1 MSMRKTGGM
10 CFAAVLSLFRF
21 SKTSRNLLCLLALLV
36 ILPSLAFAQVDT
48 GTLSGTVKDTS
59 GAVVPDAMV
68 SIRNTATGAT
78 RSVQTGTDGVYTFSA
93 LPAATYDVTITKA
106 GFADYKA
113 QTPVTVASHVTLDAP
128 MSVSQVS
135 TTVEVVAVPVA
146 EINTQTQEVSQIVT
160 PQQVANLPS
169 LTRNPYDFVALA
181 GNVSAGDRSVSSAN
195 PQIAGSGENLTDRG
209 VGFSINGQRASGTEV
224 LLDGAENTNIFDTT
238 IGLFIPQDA
247 VQEYRVITNNFDAQ
261 YGRASGGV
269 VNVITKSGT
278 GNFHGDAWEFNRLSA
293 YTSNTFANNAQGRDA
308 AGNLN
313 APKGQYARNQ
323 FGYDVGGPIKK
334 DKLFFYQSTE
344 WLRVRSAAT
353 NLAYVPTPQLLALL
367 PGNVQAFFNAY
378 GNNSFTFLSTVP
390 AGSLASTAA
399 TFHSLVPA
407 STPAFGLVGYTA
419 PVDAGGD
426 VPQNTYTLVGRF
438 DYNFSNNTQVFFRYG
453 RESLLALP
461 GSVVTSAY
469 QQYNVGETIY
479 NNNFLLSVNHTF
491 SSNFLSTTKL
501 SYFRDDESQ
510 QYNTALQETPTLFL
524 FNNATILGQSV
535 NLPGFS
541 PFTTGTGGL
550 PFGGPQNTFQFNE
563 DLSWTRGKHNMRFG
577 GQYNYI
583 QLDRG
588 FGAYAQ
594 ANEQIGKSITSG
606 LNNLASGVLTDFKRA
621 VNPAG
626 VLPCSVGAYSGASA
640 GAAIVTPACTLSF
653 PVSEPSFNRSYRY
666 NDWAIYAEDGWRVTP
681 RLTFNYGLRYE
692 HFGVQHNNN
701 PNLDSNLYYGPG
713 SNIFQQINTAQI
725 FTVPNSPIKGLWK
738 PRWGT
743 VGPRIG
749 FAYDVFGDGK
759 TSLRGGYG
767 ITYERNFGNV
777 TFNMIQNPPN
787 NATVDISGGVVP
799 IGVSNLGPF
808 AGATCP
814 TRPAKPCF
822 LPPVSPRNVA
832 QDIQVAQ
839 TQFWGV
845 SIERQLGSKA
855 AVSLEYNGAH
865 GLHLYDITN
874 VNEIGDGQLYL
885 GQPLVTSDPNNPA
898 CTAAAPCLT
907 RANQQFTSINNRGTR
922 GFSHYNALNVKFQT
936 QEVGRTGLTL
946 QTNYTYAHSLDNL
959 SSTFSEN
966 STGSNGVG
974 NLGYTNPADVWLDYG
989 NSDYDI
995 RHRLAL
1001 SAIWQ
1006 EPFLKSGKG
1015 ILRQAAGGWSISPI
1029 FTART
1034 GTPFTIAD
1042 SSNCLNCQTG
1052 PYGIPRY
1059 VPSGAIPSFHA
1070 GAGTDTGSPNL
1081 FTLLTLPAAN
1091 TVTGLLGVSDFGPY
1105 PAAMTT
1111 RNMFFGPGAWSF
1123 DVAVAKS
1130 FFLTER
1136 FSLEFRAEGFNI
1148 FNHANMYLNG
1158 FAADVGSAF
1167 PSGAT
1172 TASGS
1177 VVVQGL
1183 KGGLGNL
1190 ANNGQHD
1197 ERRFGQFALRLHF

>member
-1 MSMRKTGGM
+1 MRN
-10 CFAAVLSLFRF
+10 ARVLYTDAFVCAFRF
-21 SKTSRNLLCLLALLV
+21 SKINRKLLYLLALLV
-36 ILPSLAFAQVDT
+36 LVPSLVFAQADT
-48 GTLSGTVKDTS
+48 GTISGTVRDTT

-68 SIRNTATGAT
+68 TVRNTATGAT
-78 RSVQTGTDGVYTFSA
+78 RVVQTASDGVYTVPS
-93 LPAATYDVTITKA
+93 LTPSLYDVTASKT

-113 QTPVTVASHVTLDAP
+113 QATVTVGSRVTLDIP
-128 MSVSQVS
+128 LSVSQVS
-135 TTVEVVAVPVA
+135 TTVEVVAVAGGGA
-146 EINTQTQEVSQIVT
+146 EINTQTAEISQIIT
-160 PQQVANLPS
+160 PEQVANLPS

-195 PQIAGSGENLTDRG
+195 PQIAGSGQNSTDRG

-238 IGLFIPQDA
+238 IALLIPQDA

-269 VNVITKSGT
+269 VDVITKSGT

-293 YTSNTFANNAQGRDA
+293 YTSNTFTNNAQGRDA

-313 APKGQYARNQ
+313 APKGQYTRNQ

-367 PGNVQAFFNAY
+367 PAPVQAFFNAY
-378 GNNSFTFLSTVP
+378 GNNNFTFLSTVP
-390 AGSLASTAA
+390 AGSLSPLGSKKPAPI
-399 TFHSLVPA
+399 FHGLVPDA
-407 STPAFGLVGYTA
+407 TPAFGLVSYAA

-438 DYNFSNNTQVFFRYG
+438 DYNFSSNTQAFFRYG

-461 GSVVTSAY
+461 GSVVSDAY

-479 NNNFLLSVNHTF
+479 NNNFLLSVNHSF
-491 SSNFLSTTKL
+491 RSNFLSTTKL
-501 SYFRDDESQ
+501 SYFRDDSSE

-550 PFGGPQNTFQFNE
+550 PFGGPQNTIQIGE
-563 DLSWTRGKHNMRFG
+563 DVSWSKGKHNMRFG

-594 ANEQIGKSITSG
+594 ANEQIGKDLASG
-606 LNNLASGVLTDFKRA
+606 LNNLASGILTDFKRA

-626 VLPCSVGAYSGASA
+626 VLPCAVGPYTGASA
-640 GAAIVTPACTLSF
+640 GPVIVTPACTLSF
-653 PVSEPSFNRSYRY
+653 PITEPSFNRSYRY
-666 NDWAIYAEDGWRVTP
+666 NDWAIYAQDSWRVTP
-681 RLTFNYGLRYE
+681 RFTFNYGVRYE
-692 HFGVQHNNN
+692 HYGVQHNNN

-713 SNIFQQINTAQI
+713 ANIFQQINTAQTL
-725 FTVPNSPIKGLWK
+725 TVPNSPIKGLWK

-767 ITYERNFGNV
+767 ISYERNFGNV

-799 IGVSNLGPF
+799 ITVSNLGPF

-814 TRPAKPCF
+814 TLPAKPCV

-839 TQFWGV
+839 TQFWGA
-845 SIERQLGSKA
+845 SIERQLGGKA
-855 AVSLEYNGAH
+855 VVSLEYNGAH
-865 GLHLYDITN
+865 GVHLYDIAN
-874 VNEIGDGQLYL
+874 VNEIGVGQVYL
-885 GQPLVTSDPNNPA
+885 GQS
-898 CTAAAPCLT
+898 AAGGLT
-907 RANQQFTSINNRGTR
+907 RANQQYSSINNRGSR
-922 GFSHYNALNVKFQT
+922 GFSHYNALNVKLET
-936 QEVGRTGLTL
+936 HEVGRTGVTF
-946 QTNYTYAHSLDNL
+946 QGNYTYAHSLDNL

-966 STGSNGVG
+966 STGSNGIG

-989 NSDYDI
+989 NSDFDI
-995 RHRLAL
+995 RHRLAF

-1006 EPFLKSGKG
+1006 EPFFKSGKG
-1015 ILRQAAGGWSISPI
+1015 FLRQAAGGWSISPI

-1034 GTPFTIAD
+1034 GTPFSIAD
-1042 SSNCLNCQTG
+1042 SSNCLNCLTG

-1059 VPSGAIPSFHA
+1059 VPSGAVPSFHA
-1070 GAGTDTGSPNL
+1070 GAGTDTGNPNL

-1091 TVTGLLGVSDFGPY
+1091 SFSGLLGVSDFGPY
-1105 PAAMTT
+1105 PAGMTT

-1158 FAADVGSAF
+1158 FAADVGSGF

-1172 TASGS
+1172 TSSGS
-1177 VVVQGL
+1177 VVLQGL